1 VIVGVPREVKIGE
14 RRVALTPEGAASLR
28 SSGARVLVE
37 RGAGRG
43 SGFADEDYAA
53 VGAAVVERSAVF
65 GESDLVVK
73 VKEPIGEEPE
83 LLRPGQTLFCYLH
96 LAAEPRLARRLL
108 NRGVIA
114 IAYETVQLSD
124 GSLPLLAPM
133 SAITGRLAVQVGA
146 SLLQSDH
153 GGRGVLL
160 GGVMGVPPG
169 TVVVLGAG
177 TVGTHAVRV
186 AVGLG
191 ARVVAIDRRAS
202 ALEAIDRA
210 FGGAVETRVSTPE
223 VVAGAVAEADLV
235 VGAVLVPGARAPM
248 VVSREMVQSM
258 VAGSAIV
265 DVAVDQGGC
274 VATTRP
280 TSHET
285 PTYVEEG
292 VTHYA
297 VPNIPALVPR
307 TATLALTRTTLP
319 YVQAIASLGTC
330 DAVLSDPALAH
341 GLTIWDDRVVC
352 APTAAALGLPATD
365 PDLIL
370 SGRVSLKLTA

>member
-1 VIVGVPREVKIGE
+1 VT
-14 RRVALTPEGAASLR
+14 AL
-28 SSGARVLVE
+28 
-37 RGAGRG
+37 
-43 SGFADEDYAA
+43 
-53 VGAAVVERSAVF
+53 
-65 GESDLVVK
+65 
-73 VKEPIGEEPE
+73 I
-83 LLRPGQTLFCYLH
+83 
-96 LAAEPRLARRLL
+96 
-108 NRGVIA
+108 
-114 IAYETVQLSD
+114 
-124 GSLPLLAPM
+124 
-133 SAITGRLAVQVGA
+133 GA

-153 GGRGVLL
+153 GGRGILL

-169 TVVVLGAG
+169 TVVVLGTG
-177 TVGTHAVRV
+177 TVGTNAVRV

-248 VVSREMVQSM
+248 VVTREMVRSM
-258 VAGSAIV
+258 VEGSVIV

-285 PTYVEEG
+285 PTYVDEG
-292 VTHYA
+292 VIHYA

-307 TATLALTRTTLP
+307 TATLALTSATLP
-319 YVQAIASLGTC
+319 YVQALVSTGTR
-330 DAVLSDPALAH
+330 AALASDPALTH
-341 GLTIWDDRVVC
+341 GLTVWDDRVVC
-352 APTAAALGLPATD
+352 APTAAALGVPATD
-365 PDLIL
+365 PVAML
-370 SGRVSLKLTA
+370 SLPSFLKMSA